1 METRLYRIKV
11 FKEKTPYFWVAY
23 GAKSKFR
30 YLLSVEFVINKT
42 TINFK
47 CGQS

>member
-23 GAKSKFR
+23 DLTKFIDKKC
-30 YLLSVEFVINKT
+30 VQIFIND
-42 TINFK
+42 IVNNFI
-47 CGQS
+47 